1 MEELIAKIEQWAEDR
16 NIITGATT
24 IAQAEKTM
32 EECEELIYAIG
43 EDDLDEIKDAI
54 GDIVVTLVIQA
65 RMNGVNFLDCVA
77 GAYETIKDR
86 KGKMIDGKFVK
97 EA

>member
-1 MEELIAKIEQWAEDR
+1 MEELIVKIERWAEDR
-16 NIITGATT
+16 NIISGSTT
-24 IAQAEKTM
+24 IAQAEKTI

-65 RMNGVNFLDCVA
+65 KMNGVDFLDCVA

-86 KGKMIDGKFVK
+86 KGKMVDGKFVK